1 MGGSRRKV
9 TISRKSTHNRQRQYF
24 EQRKQQEKTTGYED
38 HADETSIA
46 GRHQKECRSL
56 DILSLLNLSTFSAVG
71 KCYPSRSHCKS
82 GPSTIKYQMPED
94 PAKIITSSVPPS
106 YSGVTSLES
115 MGFQCKMPFAGA
127 GAPPSSYQGELQ
139 GPKIS
144 FSDHDNHDL
153 NASNDSLDLWN
164 AATENQLS
172 VFDMLINDES
182 EVGSERSLV
191 HEAHVA
197 FSVEGLGKMR
207 TKTPLHSPKQG
218 GR

>member
-1 MGGSRRKV
+1 MLQWMGGSRRKV

-106 YSGVTSLES
+106 YSVKIKE
-115 MGFQCKMPFAGA
+115 A

-139 GPKIS
+139 CPKIS

-164 AATENQLS
+164 AATENRKL
-172 VFDMLINDES
+172 
-182 EVGSERSLV
+182 
-191 HEAHVA
+191 
-197 FSVEGLGKMR
+197 
-207 TKTPLHSPKQG
+207 
-218 GR
+218 

>member
-1 MGGSRRKV
+1 SRN
-9 TISRKSTHNRQRQYF
+9 STHNRQRQYF
-24 EQRKQQEKTTGYED
+24 EQRKQQEKTTGYEG

-56 DILSLLNLSTFSAVG
+56 NICSSISSVTFSAVS

-94 PAKIITSSVPPS
+94 PAKIIISSVPPS
-106 YSGVTSLES
+106 YS
-115 MGFQCKMPFAGA
+115 CKIPFAGA
-127 GAPPSSYQGELQ
+127 GAPPASYQGE
-139 GPKIS
+139 IS

-197 FSVEGLGKMR
+197 FSVKGMI
-207 TKTPLHSPKQG
+207 H
-218 GR
+218 